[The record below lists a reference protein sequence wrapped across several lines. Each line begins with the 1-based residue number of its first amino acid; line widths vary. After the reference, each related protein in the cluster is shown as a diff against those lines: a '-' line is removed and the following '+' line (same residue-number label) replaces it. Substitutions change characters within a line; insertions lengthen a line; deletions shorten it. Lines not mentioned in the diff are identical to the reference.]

1 MAGICKTPHVADLFR
16 LGLPIASKHV
26 ATIVVGTLPAVIY
39 NDGAKAK
46 FFRGF
51 QFLKKRI
58 RRDFLMEIVPS

>member
-1 MAGICKTPHVADLFR
+1 MASICEAPYISDFFW
-16 LGLPIASKHV
+16 LGLPIASEYV